1 MNKHIRNETMRIAGE
16 RVDAGARIEVMNPYT
31 NEVIG
36 TVPKGTVDQIRR
48 AFEIAASY
56 KPSLSRS
63 DRAVILQKAADI
75 LIARNAEISDLITA
89 ECGIA
94 KRSDERR
101 VGKECVRTCRFRRWP
116 SH

>member
-56 KPSLSRS
+56 QPSLSRS
-63 DRAVILQKAADI
+63 DRAPILQKAADI
-75 LIARNAEISDLITA
+75 LIARTADLSDLITA
-89 ECGIA
+89 
-94 KRSDERR
+94 RSAERR
-101 VGKECVRTCRFRRWP
+101 AGKECVSTCRD
-116 SH
+116 